1 MRDAWWPLRA
11 ENVVSDPRLRVLT
24 LVAVGAVVLGGST
37 CDRVRRVAQP
47 SKAGAPAV
55 FVMPTRP
62 VCEASVGEVV
72 DVAAVDG
79 DLREVSGLAS
89 SLATPGLLWMI
100 NDAGNDP
107 VVFGVSAEDGVTRL
121 LVTLPV
127 DNVDFEDVA
136 VGPCPDLSGPCVFV
150 ADTGNNEATRDVVFV
165 HAFPEPTLFT
175 LKPAEGTNAAKVT
188 LDAVWTMPLT
198 FPDGD
203 TPDVEALAVLPDAT
217 AMLLFEKVEADS
229 ARIFAYRAP
238 WTPLTPNDG
247 IDNDSPR
254 VVELTGTVTVPAS
267 VGDSEARRIT
277 AADMH
282 WSGTRLLLRTTGAIL
297 EYSAEDAS
305 GFFDIGER
313 QPRQQVI
320 SPVDEVQGE
329 AVTHTEAGPGWLTI
343 SEVKAKRA
351 KAGETPVLHR
361 FDCTP

>member
-1 MRDAWWPLRA
+1 MRDAWWPLQA
-11 ENVVSDPRLRVLT
+11 ENAVSEPRLRVLT

-47 SKAGAPAV
+47 SRPAAPGV
-55 FVMPTRP
+55 FGMPTRP
-62 VCEASVGEVV
+62 TCEASVGEVV

-89 SLATPGLLWMI
+89 SVANPGLLWMI

-107 VVFGVSAEDGVTRL
+107 VVFGVSAEDGATRL

-150 ADTGNNEATRDVVFV
+150 ADTGNNEETREVVFV
-165 HAFPEPTLFT
+165 YAFPEPTLFT
-175 LKPAEGTNAAKVT
+175 LKPAEGTNAGRVT

-198 FPDGD
+198 FPDGEV
-203 TPDVEALAVLPDAT
+203 PDVEALAVLPDAT

-238 WTPLTPNDG
+238 WTPLSPNGG
-247 IDNDSPR
+247 IDNASPR
-254 VVELTGTVTVPAS
+254 VVEQTGTVTIPDS
-267 VGDSEARRIT
+267 VGDNEARRIT
-277 AADMH
+277 AADLH
-282 WSGTRLLLRTTGAIL
+282 WSGTRLLLRTTGAVL

-305 GFFDIGER
+305 GFFDLAER

-329 AVTHTEAGPGWLTI
+329 AVTHDDAGTAWLTI

-351 KAGETPVLHR
+351 KAGDTPVLHR
-361 FDCTP
+361 FDCAP

>member
-1 MRDAWWPLRA
+1 MHDAWWPLQA
-11 ENVVSDPRLRVLT
+11 ENAVSDARLRVLT

-47 SKAGAPAV
+47 STNAAPAV

-62 VCEASVGEVV
+62 TCEAAVGEVV

-89 SLATPGLLWMI
+89 SVANPGLLWMI

-107 VVFGVSAEDGVTRL
+107 VVFGVSAEDGSTRL

-150 ADTGNNEATRDVVFV
+150 ADTGNNQETRDVVYV
-165 HAFPEPTLFT
+165 YAFPEPTLFT
-175 LKPAEGTNAAKVT
+175 LKPAEGTNAARVT
-188 LDAVWTMPLT
+188 LEAVWTMPLT
-198 FPDGD
+198 FPDGEV
-203 TPDVEALAVLPDAT
+203 PDVEALAVLPDAT

-238 WTPLTPNDG
+238 WTPLSPNDG

-254 VVELTGTVTVPAS
+254 VVEQTGTITIPAS
-267 VGDSEARRIT
+267 VGDNEARRIT
-277 AADMH
+277 AANMH
-282 WSGTRLLLRTTGAIL
+282 WSGTRLLLRTTGAVL
-297 EYSAEDAS
+297 EYSADDAS
-305 GFFDIGER
+305 AFFDLAER

-320 SPVDEVQGE
+320 PPVDEVQGE
-329 AVTHTEAGPGWLTI
+329 AVTHDDAGIAWLTI

-361 FDCTP
+361 LDCVP